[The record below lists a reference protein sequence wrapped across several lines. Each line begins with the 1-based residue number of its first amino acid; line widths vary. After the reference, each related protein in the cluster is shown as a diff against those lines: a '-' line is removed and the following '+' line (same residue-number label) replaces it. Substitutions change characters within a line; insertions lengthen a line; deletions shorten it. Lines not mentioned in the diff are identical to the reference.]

1 MIKRLF
7 KFCALTLI
15 SSFSFGQ
22 LEIIT
27 IGVSTYLDFNSYTG
41 AGVVASP
48 AADQLN
54 SITWEIIGFSDGDNL
69 FGASAN
75 TGDYARGISAGGVT
89 TGGLYS
95 FDNGTG
101 GSFGV
106 QPGGSD
112 FTPGSVTLRIQNNT
126 GQVINDLNLDYEI
139 WSFNDQGRSSSFNL
153 DHSADNV
160 TFTAEA
166 SQDFTTIEVADI
178 TPAWVSASRSITL
191 TAVDIANGDFYYIR
205 WSSDDIGGTGSRDE
219 LALDNISITGQSN
232 VTTDP
237 TITTTPTLLTGFTQF
252 VGTPSPE
259 QTFEVSGTLL
269 TDDVTLTVTSGDY
282 EISETPGAGFGTSI
296 TLNQTAGEVAATTI
310 YVRLNGALAASPSN
324 GLLTLTSTGATDVL
338 VSLEGEILNA
348 VPTVFVSE
356 TALSGFSHFV
366 GTPSAEQTF
375 EVSGSFLTDDI
386 VITAPANYEVS
397 ETSGAG
403 FGPTVTLVQT
413 AGEVTATTIYVR
425 LNGGTANPS
434 QVGDI
439 TVASIGVTDQ
449 TIALSG
455 ETLEYTLTTIGAV
468 TAIDANG
475 VGTSVGDLVELRGI
489 VHCIDFRGGN
499 GYNVTVIDGAGDGIQ
514 LFNFNQVSGYESAEG
529 DSLQI
534 FGTIGQFNGLL
545 QIIAENIV
553 VVSQGNAT
561 VTPNIVTALD
571 EATESQLVTLENLTF
586 VTPAANWPANG
597 NVDVTDGTTVFTVRV
612 VNASPLS
619 GAVAPVGP
627 FNITGVGGQF
637 DNSSPFDAGYQIF
650 PCSVE
655 ELCNI
660 DVTTTTTDFTIEATA
675 TGLSYQWVDCDD
687 NFAPIFG
694 ETNQSFMATANG
706 NYAVIIIDGAC
717 SDTSDCVAISTIGLD
732 ILNSLSV
739 STYPNPVN
747 DILTIEAVEQ
757 RFNVKVFNLE
767 GKVLSTH
774 FYVDGKLEVNTSA
787 WSNGIYTILVSN
799 ETTTRPIKI
808 VK

>member
-1 MIKRLF
+1 MIKKLLNLNRGAILSIGISLASLLLSNFTKAQYAVDFEAETSGGYASETVTLNGIDWDLTESLIGTLANDFKNGLKSLRLRGYG
-7 KFCALTLI
+7 T
-15 SSFSFGQ
+15 SSFTMLQDKPNGIGTISFLYSEYGSDSQ
-22 LEIIT
+22 TSWRVEYSVDAGATWTQVGTDITATGGNASPSTFNETINVLGDARIRVVEATGTGASNRRMNIDDIT
-27 IGVSTYLDFNSYTG
+27 ITDY
-41 AGVVASP
+41 VA
-48 AADQLN
+48 
-54 SITWEIIGFSDGDNL
+54 
-69 FGASAN
+69 
-75 TGDYARGISAGGVT
+75 VT
-89 TGGLYS
+89 
-95 FDNGTG
+95 
-101 GSFGV
+101 
-106 QPGGSD
+106 
-112 FTPGSVTLRIQNNT
+112 
-126 GQVINDLNLDYEI
+126 
-139 WSFNDQGRSSSFNL
+139 
-153 DHSADNV
+153 
-160 TFTAEA
+160 
-166 SQDFTTIEVADI
+166 
-178 TPAWVSASRSITL
+178 
-191 TAVDIANGDFYYIR
+191 
-205 WSSDDIGGTGSRDE
+205 
-219 LALDNISITGQSN
+219 
-232 VTTDP
+232 P
-237 TITTTPTLLTGFTQF
+237 TITATPTLLTGFTQF
-252 VGTPSPE
+252 VGTPSTE

-282 EISETPGAGFGTSI
+282 EISETSGAGFGTSI

-324 GLLTLTSTGATDVL
+324 GLLTLASTGATDVL
-338 VSLEGEILNA
+338 ITLEGEILNA

-386 VITAPANYEVS
+386 VITAPANFEVS

-413 AGEVTATTIYVR
+413 AGDVTATTIYVR

-545 QIIAENIV
+545 QIIADNIV
-553 VVSQGNAT
+553 VVSQSNAT
-561 VTPNIVTALD
+561 VTPNIVTSLD
-571 EATESQLVTLENLTF
+571 ESTESQLVTLENLTF
-586 VTPAANWPANG
+586 VTPTANWPANG

-675 TGLSYQWVDCDD
+675 TGLSYQWVECDD
-687 NFAPIFG
+687 NFAPISG

-706 NYAVIIIDGAC
+706 NYAVIITDGAC
-717 SDTSDCVAISTIGLD
+717 SDTSDCVAISTVGVD
-732 ILNSLSV
+732 ILNSSSV

-747 DILTIEAVEQ
+747 EILTIEAVEQ

-774 FYVDGKLEVNTSA
+774 FDVDGKLEVNTSA
-787 WSNGIYTILVSN
+787 WSKGIYTVLVSN
-799 ETTTRPIKI
+799 ETITRAIKI

>member
-1 MIKRLF
+1 MIKKLLNLNSNRGAILSIAILFASLLVSNFTKAQYVVDFEAETSGGYASETVTLNGIDWDLTESLIGTLANDFKNGLKSLRLRGYG
-7 KFCALTLI
+7 T
-15 SSFSFGQ
+15 SSFTMLQDKPNGIGTISFLYSEYGTDSQ
-22 LEIIT
+22 TSWRVEYSVDAGVTWTQVGTDITATGGNASPSTFSETINVLGNARIRVVEATGTGASNRRMNIDDIIIT
-27 IGVSTYLDFNSYTG
+27 DY
-41 AGVVASP
+41 VA
-48 AADQLN
+48 
-54 SITWEIIGFSDGDNL
+54 
-69 FGASAN
+69 
-75 TGDYARGISAGGVT
+75 VT
-89 TGGLYS
+89 
-95 FDNGTG
+95 
-101 GSFGV
+101 
-106 QPGGSD
+106 
-112 FTPGSVTLRIQNNT
+112 
-126 GQVINDLNLDYEI
+126 
-139 WSFNDQGRSSSFNL
+139 
-153 DHSADNV
+153 
-160 TFTAEA
+160 
-166 SQDFTTIEVADI
+166 
-178 TPAWVSASRSITL
+178 
-191 TAVDIANGDFYYIR
+191 
-205 WSSDDIGGTGSRDE
+205 
-219 LALDNISITGQSN
+219 
-232 VTTDP
+232 P
-237 TITTTPTLLTGFTQF
+237 TIAATPTLLTGFTQF

-310 YVRLNGALAASPSN
+310 YVRLNGLLAASPSN
-324 GLLTLTSTGATDVL
+324 GVVTLTSTGSTDVL
-338 VSLEGEILNA
+338 VNLEGEILNA

-434 QVGDI
+434 EVGDI

-475 VGTSVGDLVELRGI
+475 VGTSVGDFVELRGI

-561 VTPNIVTALD
+561 VTPNIVTSLD

-687 NFAPIFG
+687 NFAPISG
-694 ETNQSFMATANG
+694 ETNQSFMAIANG

-799 ETTTRPIKI
+799 ETTTRAIKI

>member
-1 MIKRLF
+1 MIKKLLNLNSNRGAILSIAILFASLLVSNFTKAQYVVDFEAETSGGYASETVTLNGIDWDLTESLIGTLANDFKNGLKSLRLRGYG
-7 KFCALTLI
+7 T
-15 SSFSFGQ
+15 SSFTMLQDKPNGIVTISFLYSEYGTDPQ
-22 LEIIT
+22 TSWRVEYSTDAGATWTQVGTDITATGGNASPSTFSETINVLGNARIRVVEATGTGASNRRMNIDDIT
-27 IGVSTYLDFNSYTG
+27 ITDY
-41 AGVVASP
+41 VA
-48 AADQLN
+48 
-54 SITWEIIGFSDGDNL
+54 
-69 FGASAN
+69 
-75 TGDYARGISAGGVT
+75 VT
-89 TGGLYS
+89 
-95 FDNGTG
+95 
-101 GSFGV
+101 
-106 QPGGSD
+106 
-112 FTPGSVTLRIQNNT
+112 
-126 GQVINDLNLDYEI
+126 
-139 WSFNDQGRSSSFNL
+139 
-153 DHSADNV
+153 
-160 TFTAEA
+160 
-166 SQDFTTIEVADI
+166 
-178 TPAWVSASRSITL
+178 
-191 TAVDIANGDFYYIR
+191 
-205 WSSDDIGGTGSRDE
+205 
-219 LALDNISITGQSN
+219 
-232 VTTDP
+232 P
-237 TITTTPTLLTGFTQF
+237 TITATPTLLTGFTQF

-310 YVRLNGALAASPSN
+310 YVRLNGLLAASPSN
-324 GLLTLTSTGATDVL
+324 GVVTLTSTGSTDVL
-338 VSLEGEILNA
+338 VNLEGEILNA

-434 QVGDI
+434 EVGDI
-439 TVASIGVTDQ
+439 TVASTGVTDQ

-455 ETLEYTLTTIGAV
+455 ETLEYTLTTIDAV

-475 VGTSVGDLVELRGI
+475 VGTSVGDFVELRGI

-687 NFAPIFG
+687 NFAPISG

-799 ETTTRPIKI
+799 ETTTRAIKI

>member
-1 MIKRLF
+1 MIKKLLNLNSNGGAILSTGILFASLLLSNFTKAQYVVDFEAETSGGYASETVTLNGIDWDLTESLIGTLANDFKNGLKSLRLRGYG
-7 KFCALTLI
+7 T
-15 SSFSFGQ
+15 SSFTMLQDKPNGIGTISFLYSEYGSDSQ
-22 LEIIT
+22 TSWRVEYSVDAGVTWTQVGTDITATGGNASPSTFSETINVLGNARIRVVEATGTGASNRRMNIDDIT
-27 IGVSTYLDFNSYTG
+27 ITDY
-41 AGVVASP
+41 VA
-48 AADQLN
+48 
-54 SITWEIIGFSDGDNL
+54 
-69 FGASAN
+69 
-75 TGDYARGISAGGVT
+75 VT
-89 TGGLYS
+89 
-95 FDNGTG
+95 
-101 GSFGV
+101 
-106 QPGGSD
+106 
-112 FTPGSVTLRIQNNT
+112 
-126 GQVINDLNLDYEI
+126 
-139 WSFNDQGRSSSFNL
+139 
-153 DHSADNV
+153 
-160 TFTAEA
+160 
-166 SQDFTTIEVADI
+166 
-178 TPAWVSASRSITL
+178 
-191 TAVDIANGDFYYIR
+191 
-205 WSSDDIGGTGSRDE
+205 
-219 LALDNISITGQSN
+219 
-232 VTTDP
+232 P
-237 TITTTPTLLTGFTQF
+237 TITATPTLLTGFTQF

-282 EISETPGAGFGTSI
+282 EISETSGAGFGTSI
-296 TLNQTAGEVAATTI
+296 TLNQTAGEIAATTI

-324 GLLTLTSTGATDVL
+324 GLLTLASTGATDVL

-571 EATESQLVTLENLTF
+571 ETTESQLVTLENLTF

-687 NFAPIFG
+687 NFAPISG

-747 DILTIEAVEQ
+747 DILTIEAAEQ

-799 ETTTRPIKI
+799 ETTTRAIKI

>member
-1 MIKRLF
+1 MIKKLLNLNSNRGAILSIAILFASLLVSNFTKAQYVVDFEAETSGGYASETVTLNGIDWDLTESLIGTLANDFKNGLKSLRLRGYG
-7 KFCALTLI
+7 T
-15 SSFSFGQ
+15 SSFTMLQDKPNGIGTISFLYSEYGTDPQ
-22 LEIIT
+22 TSWRVEYSTDAGATWTQVGTDITATGGNASPSTFSETINVLGNARIRVVEATGTGASNRRMNIDDIT
-27 IGVSTYLDFNSYTG
+27 ITDY
-41 AGVVASP
+41 VA
-48 AADQLN
+48 
-54 SITWEIIGFSDGDNL
+54 
-69 FGASAN
+69 
-75 TGDYARGISAGGVT
+75 VT
-89 TGGLYS
+89 
-95 FDNGTG
+95 
-101 GSFGV
+101 
-106 QPGGSD
+106 
-112 FTPGSVTLRIQNNT
+112 
-126 GQVINDLNLDYEI
+126 
-139 WSFNDQGRSSSFNL
+139 
-153 DHSADNV
+153 
-160 TFTAEA
+160 
-166 SQDFTTIEVADI
+166 
-178 TPAWVSASRSITL
+178 
-191 TAVDIANGDFYYIR
+191 
-205 WSSDDIGGTGSRDE
+205 
-219 LALDNISITGQSN
+219 
-232 VTTDP
+232 P
-237 TITTTPTLLTGFTQF
+237 TITATPSLLTGFTQF

-310 YVRLNGALAASPSN
+310 YVRLNGLLAASPSN
-324 GLLTLTSTGATDVL
+324 GVVTLTSTGSTDVL
-338 VSLEGEILNA
+338 VNLEGEILNA

-434 QVGDI
+434 EVGDI

-475 VGTSVGDLVELRGI
+475 VGTSVGDFVELRGI

-619 GAVAPVGP
+619 GAVATVGP

-687 NFAPIFG
+687 NFAPISG

-799 ETTTRPIKI
+799 ETTTRAIKI

>member
-1 MIKRLF
+1 MIKKLLNLNSNRGAILSIGILFASLLLSNFTKAQYVVDFEAETSGGYASETVTLNGIDWDLTESLIGTLANDFKNGLKSLRLRGYG
-7 KFCALTLI
+7 T
-15 SSFSFGQ
+15 SSFTMLQDKPNGIGTISFLYSEYGSDSQ
-22 LEIIT
+22 TSWRVEYSVDAGVTWTQVGTDITATGGNASPSTFSETINVLGNARIRVVEATGTGASNRRMNIDDIT
-27 IGVSTYLDFNSYTG
+27 ITDY
-41 AGVVASP
+41 VA
-48 AADQLN
+48 
-54 SITWEIIGFSDGDNL
+54 
-69 FGASAN
+69 
-75 TGDYARGISAGGVT
+75 VT
-89 TGGLYS
+89 
-95 FDNGTG
+95 
-101 GSFGV
+101 
-106 QPGGSD
+106 
-112 FTPGSVTLRIQNNT
+112 
-126 GQVINDLNLDYEI
+126 
-139 WSFNDQGRSSSFNL
+139 
-153 DHSADNV
+153 
-160 TFTAEA
+160 
-166 SQDFTTIEVADI
+166 
-178 TPAWVSASRSITL
+178 
-191 TAVDIANGDFYYIR
+191 
-205 WSSDDIGGTGSRDE
+205 
-219 LALDNISITGQSN
+219 
-232 VTTDP
+232 P
-237 TITTTPTLLTGFTQF
+237 TITATPTLLTGFTQF

-282 EISETPGAGFGTSI
+282 EISETSGAGFGTSI

-310 YVRLNGALAASPSN
+310 YVRLNGLLAASPSN
-324 GLLTLTSTGATDVL
+324 GVVTLTSTGSTDVL
-338 VSLEGEILNA
+338 VNLEGEILNA

-356 TALSGFSHFV
+356 TAISGFSHFV

-403 FGPTVTLVQT
+403 FGPTVTLAQT
-413 AGEVTATTIYVR
+413 AGEVAATTIYVR
-425 LNGGTANPS
+425 LNGSTANPS

-455 ETLEYTLTTIGAV
+455 ETLEYTLTTIDAV

-475 VGTSVGDLVELRGI
+475 VGTSVGDFVELRGI

-619 GAVAPVGP
+619 GAVAPVGL

-687 NFAPIFG
+687 NFAPISG

-706 NYAVIIIDGAC
+706 NYAVIIINGAC

-757 RFNVKVFNLE
+757 RFNVKIFNLE

-799 ETTTRPIKI
+799 ETTTRAIKI

>member
-1 MIKRLF
+1 MTLNGIDWDLTESLIGTLANDFKNGLKSLRLRGYG
-7 KFCALTLI
+7 T
-15 SSFSFGQ
+15 SSFTMLQDKPNGIGTISFLYSEYGSDSQ
-22 LEIIT
+22 TSWRVEYSVDAGVTWTQVGTDITATGGNASPSTFSETINVLGNARIRVVEATGTGASNRRMNIDDIT
-27 IGVSTYLDFNSYTG
+27 ITDY
-41 AGVVASP
+41 VA
-48 AADQLN
+48 
-54 SITWEIIGFSDGDNL
+54 
-69 FGASAN
+69 
-75 TGDYARGISAGGVT
+75 VT
-89 TGGLYS
+89 
-95 FDNGTG
+95 
-101 GSFGV
+101 
-106 QPGGSD
+106 
-112 FTPGSVTLRIQNNT
+112 
-126 GQVINDLNLDYEI
+126 
-139 WSFNDQGRSSSFNL
+139 
-153 DHSADNV
+153 
-160 TFTAEA
+160 
-166 SQDFTTIEVADI
+166 
-178 TPAWVSASRSITL
+178 
-191 TAVDIANGDFYYIR
+191 
-205 WSSDDIGGTGSRDE
+205 
-219 LALDNISITGQSN
+219 
-232 VTTDP
+232 P
-237 TITTTPTLLTGFTQF
+237 TITATPTLLTGFTQF

-282 EISETPGAGFGTSI
+282 EISETSGAGFGTSI

-310 YVRLNGALAASPSN
+310 YVRLNGLLAASPSN
-324 GLLTLTSTGATDVL
+324 GVVTLTSTGSTDVL
-338 VSLEGEILNA
+338 VNLEGEILNA

-356 TALSGFSHFV
+356 TAISGFSHFV

-403 FGPTVTLVQT
+403 FGPTVTLAQT
-413 AGEVTATTIYVR
+413 AGEVAATTIYVR
-425 LNGGTANPS
+425 LNGSTANPS

-475 VGTSVGDLVELRGI
+475 VGTSVGDFVELRGI

-619 GAVAPVGP
+619 GAVAPVGL

-687 NFAPIFG
+687 NFVPISG

-706 NYAVIIIDGAC
+706 NYAVIIINGAC

-757 RFNVKVFNLE
+757 RFNVKIFNLE

-799 ETTTRPIKI
+799 ETTTRAIKI

>member
-15 SSFSFGQ
+15 SSISFGQ
-22 LEIIT
+22 LEIVT

-41 AGVVASP
+41 AGVVAAP

-54 SITWEIIGFSDGDNL
+54 SITWEIIGFSDGDNS

-106 QPGGSD
+106 QPGGTD

-160 TFTAEA
+160 TFTAEP

-237 TITTTPTLLTGFTQF
+237 TITTTPTLLTGFQQF
-252 VGTPSPE
+252 VGTPSAE
-259 QTFEVSGTLL
+259 QTFEVSGANL
-269 TDDVTLTVTSGDY
+269 TADIDLAVTGDY
-282 EISETPGAGFGTSI
+282 EISTTSGSGFTNALTLTQSGGTV
-296 TLNQTAGEVAATTI
+296 NATTI

-324 GLLTLTSTGATDVL
+324 GLITLASTGATDVL

-403 FGPTVTLVQT
+403 FGTSITLNQT
-413 AGEVTATTIYVR
+413 AGEIAATTIYVR

-687 NFAPIFG
+687 NFAPISG

-732 ILNSLSV
+732 VLNSLSV

-774 FYVDGKLEVNTSA
+774 FHVDGKLEVNTSA

-799 ETTTRPIKI
+799 ETTTRAIKI